1 CAMGGCNGVCPEYF
15 EFW

>member
-1 CAMGGCNGVCPEYF
+1 CAMGGCNGVYPEYF

>member
-15 EFW
+15 EFR